1 MDLREIVAPLAELLA
16 ERYGPDV
23 QVAGLRRAA
32 GGASRITCVFDA
44 VTASGRAHP
53 LVLRLATPAAGFSGG
68 PLPREAALMRA
79 ARRAGV
85 PSPEVIVDGTAE
97 GPLGAEFVVMER
109 VEGETIPRRILR
121 DPALAGTRS
130 RLAAECGRI
139 LAAVHSVP
147 VTAVPGLE
155 RDDGL
160 GRWRDLLDA
169 AGEPHPVLEFALR
182 RLEADRPP
190 PHPPALVHGDFRNG
204 NLVIG
209 PEGVRAVLDWELA
222 HIGDPLEDLGW
233 LCVRAWRFGAAEP
246 VGGFGPYDQLV
257 EAYEE
262 AGGVRVD
269 RDALRWWEMYG
280 VLRWAVIC
288 LMQARRHLDGSE
300 RSVELAAI
308 GRRVAENEWD
318 LLQMMP

>member
-1 MDLREIVAPLAELLA
+1 MDLQAVVAPLAELLTG
-16 ERYGPDV
+16 RYGPGV
-23 QVAGLRRAA
+23 RVEGLRRAA

-44 VTASGRAHP
+44 VTGSGRAYP
-53 LVLRLATPAAGFSGG
+53 LVLRLATPAAGFVGG
-68 PLPREAALMRA
+68 PLPQEAALMRA

-85 PSPEVIVDGTAE
+85 PSPEVIADGAAG

-109 VEGETIPRRILR
+109 IEGQTIPRRILR
-121 DPALAGTRS
+121 DPALAGARS

-139 LAAVHSVP
+139 LAAVHAIP

-155 RDDGL
+155 RDGPLD
-160 GRWRDLLDA
+160 RRRDLLDA
-169 AGEPHPVLEFALR
+169 TGEPHPVLEFALR
-182 RLEADRPP
+182 WLAANRPP
-190 PHPPALVHGDFRNG
+190 EHPPALVHGDFRNG
-204 NLVIG
+204 NLIIG

-222 HIGDPLEDLGW
+222 HLGDPLEDLGW
-233 LCVRAWRFGAAEP
+233 LCVKAWRFGAAPP
-246 VGGFGPYDQLV
+246 VGGFGPYEQLI
-257 EAYEE
+257 EAYEQ

-280 VLRWAVIC
+280 VLRWGVIC
-288 LMQARRHLDGSE
+288 LMQARRHLDGAE